1 MRIHLWL
8 IRFAAHAKLRR
19 ACRFPISECDMLGK
33 HFASKILAAAM
44 LSVLS
49 APTLSGGKS
58 SYDVVL
64 AGKRCQTE
72 AWNQTLSCEY
82 VVGTGLK
89 FAIAGIGQRDTA
101 VTFMKSS
108 FDGDFY
114 ATFGLLHGCVIVKRG
129 TTGVNSEEAFAPGGF
144 ADYAFVS
151 PRNGKVYKRWDEC
164 KAAW

>member
-1 MRIHLWL
+1 MR
-8 IRFAAHAKLRR
+8 
-19 ACRFPISECDMLGK
+19 GK
-33 HFASKILAAAM
+33 HFPSKILAGAM
-44 LSVLS
+44 LCVLS
-49 APTLSGGKS
+49 APTLSGEKS

-72 AWNQTLSCEY
+72 TWNQTLSCEY

-89 FAIAGIGQRDTA
+89 FAIAGIGQPDTA

-114 ATFGLLHGCVIVKRG
+114 ATFGLLHVCVIVKRG
-129 TTGVNSEEAFAPGGF
+129 TTGVSSEDASEPGGF

-151 PRNGKVYKRWDEC
+151 PKNGKVYKRWDEC